1 MRKELE
7 DLWQYYLIEV
17 PLQRNNKEKEI
28 IKRYGEAEDKLRA
41 KLSDEQKELL
51 EKYDNSVSETN
62 SISERYAFIKGVRF
76 ATRLIFEAFCDD

>member
-7 DLWQYYLIEV
+7 ELWQYYLIEV
-17 PLQRNNKEKEI
+17 PLQRNEKEKEI
-28 IKRYGEAEDKLRA
+28 IRRYGEAEDKLRA
-41 KLSDEQKELL
+41 KLSDEQKELFD
-51 EKYDNSVSETN
+51 EYDNSISETN

>member
-7 DLWQYYLIEV
+7 ELWQYYLIEV
-17 PLQRNNKEKEI
+17 PLQRNDRENEI
-28 IKRYGEAEDKLRA
+28 INNYRKTEDVFRAELNG
-41 KLSDEQKELL
+41 EQKDLL
-51 EKYDNSVSETN
+51 EEYDKSIFETN

>member
-7 DLWQYYLIEV
+7 ELWQYYLIEV
-17 PLQRNNKEKEI
+17 PLQRTDEEKAT
-28 IKRYGEAEDKLRA
+28 IKRYGEAENNLRA
-41 KLSDEQKELL
+41 KLNDEQKQFL
-51 EKYDNSVSETN
+51 EKYDNATSETS

>member
-17 PLQRNNKEKEI
+17 PLQRNDKEKEI

>member
-17 PLQRNNKEKEI
+17 PLQRNDKEKEI

-51 EKYDNSVSETN
+51 EEYDNSVSETN